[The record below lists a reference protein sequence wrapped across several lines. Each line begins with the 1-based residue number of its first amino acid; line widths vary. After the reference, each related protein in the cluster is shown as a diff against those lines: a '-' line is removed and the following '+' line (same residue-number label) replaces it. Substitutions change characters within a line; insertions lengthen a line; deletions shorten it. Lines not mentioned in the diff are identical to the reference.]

1 MVLFVEHWLL
11 AMAGQWF
18 MMPLVVACTI
28 ARRLSRSRERFL
40 RFECE
45 KKICF
50 WNRLGGESVLRN
62 KLRMGSVGSLK
73 VPITPP
79 QITLK
84 ITVFTR
90 RFVIVPA
97 EKREEFVKI
106 LADMIKRLLVLINAH
121 RTDTRV
127 RLKAMTVLSELLNT
141 SYTMVRDVEVEEL
154 ERETEGLEEE
164 AKQPQTEDKAE
175 EDQAKATS

>member
-1 MVLFVEHWLL
+1 
-11 AMAGQWF
+11 
-18 MMPLVVACTI
+18 
-28 ARRLSRSRERFL
+28 
-40 RFECE
+40 
-45 KKICF
+45 
-50 WNRLGGESVLRN
+50 
-62 KLRMGSVGSLK
+62 MGSVGSLK

-106 LADMIKRLLVLINAH
+106 LADMIKRLLVLISAH